1 MYKYFIHTCAKSV
14 EIEDLLCGLKC
25 ATEWGI
31 VFADNG
37 FGEYE
42 SVSLQQSIFSIS
54 GGFLNV

>member
-1 MYKYFIHTCAKSV
+1 MYIYKLHNCSKSITT
-14 EIEDLLCGLKC
+14 EELLCGVIC
-25 ATEWGI
+25 ASEWGI